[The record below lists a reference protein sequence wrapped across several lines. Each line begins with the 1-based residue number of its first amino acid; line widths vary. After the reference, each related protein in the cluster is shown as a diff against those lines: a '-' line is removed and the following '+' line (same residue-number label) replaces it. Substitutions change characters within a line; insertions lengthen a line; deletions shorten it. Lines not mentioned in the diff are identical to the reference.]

1 VFAGFL
7 LLNSS
12 SAQVPAVVR
21 EWAVYAGNTTDSSF
35 KIPVIILDGD
45 AIVATFTLDSI
56 SGPDIK
62 IIRYGGESVEGDVKW
77 ETTWTGSG
85 NGRDVPT
92 GLYIFDNA
100 IYVCGISWTSTGNY
114 DYVTLK
120 LDDQGG
126 IMWSQ
131 TYNGSA
137 SGYDVASALAV
148 SNTGVFVTGTANN
161 TGTSLDFTTICY
173 DKDNGSQLWIAHHDY
188 QSLMDIPFSLQLEG
202 SNVIVVGA
210 CQETLQA
217 WEYQG
222 IIYEDNGNYYDSYNS
237 SGSSSGFDRA
247 LAVCADSSGNVYI
260 TGAIS
265 TANEGFNIKTV
276 KIEPGGHVAWEV
288 EHDQSGG
295 DDTGFDVMVDEDQ
308 NVYVCGSVSNHVNGS
323 GDDFYLTKYTV
334 NGQKDWDVLIDR
346 ENDVDIARA
355 LCMDSYGN
363 IIVTGE
369 SYREDEQ
376 NMIFRPD
383 FLTVGFT
390 EAGEEIWRDYFGA
403 VDKNDQAT
411 DIAAD
416 LNGNVYVTGNIGE
429 DQDIQTVTIRYR
441 TDYYT
446 EPVTTEPA
454 SANFSYYENTGQL
467 IDTEG
472 GSPDYV
478 HYYMPN
484 HYPLLYFQNT
494 SINMAWASIHQDTT
508 VQDSMVRVDM
518 AFFESEYN
526 EKPAKLQE
534 NDSSNYI
541 NYYLGHCPDGIT
553 SYAHEK
559 LLYSNVYPG
568 IDVIF
573 SSNAAGMKMY
583 FMCQPDSDP
592 SNIGLAFTGQDSFA
606 IANNWSLRIETM
618 LGSFDLEKP
627 RVYQQDEYGNV
638 SSLPWQLSWQI
649 QHDTV
654 GRFTNW
660 GTYDTDEMLVIE
672 LGKAIQNYTG
682 YPLPDWSTYIPGNE
696 DDVCTNATTDN
707 STGDLFVTGYSRAT
721 ALVAQSGP
729 NSPTQSQNAGSFDV
743 IILKFNSS
751 GVLQWKTFYGGA
763 GADYGYDIAHADY
776 SQGRIFVVGSSASG
790 TDFPTHGTSDPNC
803 YEQQL
808 FSPQMACV
816 IQLDASDGS
825 AKWSTLFGGQ
835 NVYGTSC
842 TIDNNEH
849 LIIGGFVTMYNHG
862 INIGCSPQT
871 TGSLEFPICD
881 PGGNAYVQY
890 TWARNS
896 GQGVPVNDDGF
907 LARFNID
914 GVLTWSTLFGGGE
927 NDQINDM
934 AFDKLNNYLY
944 VCGTTYSSGPSQ
956 QCTTQAVFCSPYEV
970 NGCEGVFPLCDLG
983 NSAFFGSELN
993 SGAFGNSDAFITRFN
1008 SQLEVSW
1015 STFFGSNLNDNATS
1029 IAVNSLGEVCIS
1041 GNTYQ
1046 RFYQSANCS
1055 DSPNSLFTGC
1065 FTGSQYNQT
1074 NSGGPSSQ
1082 VQNDNYVALF
1092 DQNGEIKWST
1102 FLGGYGP
1109 EGEHPSIAFDSRDI
1123 LYVVGQTYSPMSS
1136 SGNNFHTNPSNFVYF
1151 QGSNQDL
1158 IHNPNAYGYADG
1170 YIASFNSDQQEL
1182 WMTYFGGMGN
1192 DEIWGVTAF
1201 NDDALYIVGSTFSE
1215 QHFPSFINNPQ
1226 IVCCSNTHSS
1236 VSGLDG
1242 FISQF
1247 NVSQLIDIDE
1257 NKLINNLALL
1267 SFPNPTIIDPTL

>member
-1 VFAGFL
+1 MICFL
-7 LLNSS
+7 FQQNT
-12 SAQVPAVVR
+12 SAQIPAVVR

-126 IMWSQ
+126 VLWSQ
-131 TYNGSA
+131 TYNGTA

-222 IIYEDNGNYYDSYNS
+222 IIYEDNGDYYDSYNS

-295 DDTGFDVMVDEDQ
+295 DDTGFDVIVDEDQ

-323 GDDFYLTKYTV
+323 SDDFYLTKYTV

-390 EAGEEIWRDYFGA
+390 QTGEEIWRDYFGA

-454 SANFSYYENTGQL
+454 SANFAYYENTGQL

-472 GSPDYV
+472 GSPDYI

-484 HYPLLYFQNT
+484 HSPMLFFQKTN
-494 SINMAWASIHQDTT
+494 INLVWASGSQDTT
-508 VQDSMVRVDM
+508 TQDSLFRVDM
-518 AFFESEYN
+518 FFDQSEYN
-526 EKPAKLQE
+526 EKPAMLTE

-541 NYYLGHCPDGIT
+541 NYYLGHCPEGIT
-553 SYAHEK
+553 AYANEK
-559 LLYSNVYPG
+559 LLYSEIYPG
-568 IDVIF
+568 IDLVF

-583 FMCQPDSDP
+583 FICEPGSDP
-592 SNIGLAFTGQDSFA
+592 SNIGLSFTGMDSLS
-606 IANNWSLRIETM
+606 IVNNWSLRLETL
-618 LGSFDLEKP
+618 LGNYDFERP
-627 RVYQQDEYGNV
+627 RVYQQDQNGNV
-638 SSLPWQLSWQI
+638 STLPWQLNWTLENDSI
-649 QHDTV
+649 

-660 GTYDTDEMLVIE
+660 GTYNTELKLVIE
-672 LGKAIQNYTG
+672 VGKSIQTNGNTPIYN
-682 YPLPDWSTYIPGNE
+682 LEWSTYRGSIYYDFGYQMVS
-696 DDVCTNATTDN
+696 DDVGDFYSLGTSSSPHFPNVDGLSLFSINQGQDLIITKYSYIGTTGLNRNVDWCTYFGGGDIEIAGGIAVSGNGSIYITG
-707 STGDLFVTGYSRAT
+707 STASTNFPIEPLLGG
-721 ALVAQSGP
+721 
-729 NSPTQSQNAGSFDV
+729 N
-743 IILKFNSS
+743 FNYANLNRQSS
-751 GVLQWKTFYGGA
+751 GVNLNMDAFILKLRNDGLRNLWSSYIGGN
-763 GADYGYDIAHADY
+763 GWED
-776 SQGRIFVVGSSASG
+776 GRSIKINNNGEVYIVGNTNSDG
-790 TDFPTHGTSDPNC
+790 TI
-803 YEQQL
+803 L
-808 FSPQMACV
+808 SPQFP
-816 IQLDASDGS
+816 LTSYSNG
-825 AKWSTLFGGQ
+825 FNQ
-835 NVYGTSC
+835 NVYG
-842 TIDNNEH
+842 
-849 LIIGGFVTMYNHG
+849 G
-862 INIGCSPQT
+862 
-871 TGSLEFPICD
+871 TGSSIQM
-881 PGGNAYVQY
+881 G
-890 TWARNS
+890 
-896 GQGVPVNDDGF
+896 DGF
-907 LARFNID
+907 IIKFSAGD
-914 GVLTWSTLFGGGE
+914 QVL
-927 NDQINDM
+927 
-934 AFDKLNNYLY
+934 
-944 VCGTTYSSGPSQ
+944 
-956 QCTTQAVFCSPYEV
+956 
-970 NGCEGVFPLCDLG
+970 
-983 NSAFFGSELN
+983 
-993 SGAFGNSDAFITRFN
+993 
-1008 SQLEVSW
+1008 W
-1015 STFFGSNLNDNATS
+1015 STFFGGSEGDKISDLAVIDNNR
-1029 IAVNSLGEVCIS
+1029 IALVGITE
-1041 GNTYQ
+1041 
-1046 RFYQSANCS
+1046 SA
-1055 DSPNSLFTGC
+1055 
-1065 FTGSQYNQT
+1065 
-1074 NSGGPSSQ
+1074 
-1082 VQNDNYVALF
+1082 VA
-1092 DQNGEIKWST
+1092 N
-1102 FLGGYGP
+1102 
-1109 EGEHPSIAFDSRDI
+1109 
-1123 LYVVGQTYSPMSS
+1123 
-1136 SGNNFHTNPSNFVYF
+1136 NPSTGMPCLAANNGKFPDCDPGNGYYV
-1151 QGSNQDL
+1151 GSYNGGSSDCF
-1158 IHNPNAYGYADG
+1158 IS
-1170 YIASFNSDQQEL
+1170 IFNSDNQLE
-1182 WMTYFGGMGN
+1182 WSTYFGGTDSEYLEANSISSSINTSGKYFITGATSSTSAFPIQASGSYNQSYAGGN
-1192 DEIWGVTAF
+1192 SDLFIAEFNGFTRSWCTYLGGGGHENPGSITNDLYGRIFLSGTTTSSSTISTCTPPSNVTDFPICNSSGQLYSSATF
-1201 NDDALYIVGSTFSE
+1201 NG
-1215 QHFPSFINNPQ
+1215 
-1226 IVCCSNTHSS
+1226 
-1236 VSGLDG
+1236 
-1242 FISQF
+1242 
-1247 NVSQLIDIDE
+1247 
-1257 NKLINNLALL
+1257 
-1267 SFPNPTIIDPTL
+1267 IIEPIM